1 MNEKL
6 LSFIW
11 FNSLCPQQ
19 GLVTTEGES
28 VSIIKRGFTNNDS
41 GPDVTDAQ
49 IRIGKI
55 VWAGNVEFHV
65 KSSHW
70 RLHNHHNDPAYSNII
85 LHVVFEDD
93 EPLKQPDGGIV
104 PTLVLP
110 FEQKYSDAYNNLLAS
125 NDFAL
130 CRCGFE
136 ALGTLKTSCFYDRL
150 TIERI
155 KHKSAAIIA
164 ALETNKG
171 DWNETFWQFLARAF
185 GFGKNTLPFQLLAQ
199 SVSFSIIEKNRH
211 SPSNILSI
219 LYGQA
224 GFFSL
229 PRFASD
235 QYLNL
240 QREYYYQKQKYGLEA
255 INPAAWKF
263 AGMRPVSFPDRRIQ
277 QLMTLVVRNEN
288 LFSSITDTQTLDNV
302 VDIFHIDSGA
312 VNCPILPNFS
322 PQQLGSDTINLLII
336 NLVVPFLYAY
346 STIYKSDDTAQR
358 AISFLESLPPEK
370 NSVTKFFS
378 NNGLVSS
385 SAFDTQAQ
393 LQLFNEYC
401 KPKKCIECQ
410 VGRYLVMDGITH

>member
-11 FNSLCPQQ
+11 FNSLYPQQ

-28 VSIIKRGFTNNDS
+28 VSIIKKGFTNYDS

-70 RLHNHHNDPAYSNII
+70 RLHNHHNDPAYANII

-93 EPLKQPDGGIV
+93 EPLKHPDGGFV
-104 PTLVLP
+104 PTLVLH
-110 FEQKYSDAYNNLLAS
+110 FEQKFADAYNHLLS
-125 NDFAL
+125 SKDL
-130 CRCGFE
+130 DICRCGFE
-136 ALGTLKTSCFYDRL
+136 ALGSLKTSCFYDRL
-150 TIERI
+150 TVERI
-155 KHKSAAIIA
+155 KHKSTAIIDT
-164 ALETNKG
+164 LKNNKG
-171 DWNETFWQFLARAF
+171 DWNETFWQFLARSF
-185 GFGKNTLPFQLLAQ
+185 GFGKNAMPFQLLAQ
-199 SVSFSIIEKNRH
+199 SVPFAIIEKNRY

-229 PRFASD
+229 PRFTSN

-263 AGMRPVSFPDRRIQ
+263 SGMRPVNFPDRRIQ
-277 QLMTLVVRNEN
+277 QLLSLVVRNEN
-288 LFSSITDTQTLDNV
+288 LFSIITDTQSLDNV
-302 VDIFHIDSGA
+302 IDIFNIENRSIK
-312 VNCPILPNFS
+312 CPILPNFA
-322 PQQLGSDTINLLII
+322 PQKLGTETINLLII

-346 STIYKSDDTAQR
+346 STIYKSDETAQR

-370 NSVTKFFS
+370 NSVTKLFS
-378 NNGLVSS
+378 NNGLISTT
-385 SAFDTQAQ
+385 AFDTQAQ

-410 VGRYLVMDGITH
+410 VGRYLLTDSLLH